1 MTNDSDMEKAMNDTI
16 AFFASAGV
24 ENAKRRQRQAAYG
37 RARAYAKR
45 KRGAG
50 GKRNVTPTR
59 RGCEPH
65 PDEGFLGEVKK
76 IPLAKAS
83 EVLKADMMKAASTH
97 TAQPPQGKRL
107 AVKDTTPFWND
118 HHDGLDG
125 IRHGVLEVCE
135 GLGYDKRAMNARARR
150 HQREVV
156 NNGR

>member
-1 MTNDSDMEKAMNDTI
+1 MNDDDMMKAMNDTI

-24 ENAKRRQRQAAYG
+24 ENARRRQRQAAYG
-37 RARAYAKR
+37 RARAYRQR

-50 GKRNVTPTR
+50 AKHTATAPAWYE
-59 RGCEPH
+59 CETN

-125 IRHGVLEVCE
+125 IRHGALEVFE

-150 HQREVV
+150 HQRATI
-156 NNGR
+156 